1 MTDPQ
6 IQSGPTIKIILT
18 FRHPFLEIN
27 DPLLTD
33 QQVVEEVD
41 QERFGELLP
50 KDTLEANVRKG
61 IDVICH
67 S

>member
-6 IQSGPTIKIILT
+6 IQSV
-18 FRHPFLEIN
+18 N
-27 DPLLTD
+27 NPLLTD
-33 QQVVEEVD
+33 QQVVEKVD
-41 QERFGELLP
+41 QKRFGELLP
-50 KDTLEANVRKG
+50 KNTLEANVRKR

>member
-1 MTDPQ
+1 MTNPQ

-18 FRHPFLEIN
+18 FHHPFLEVN

-41 QERFGELLP
+41 QERLRELLP
-50 KDTLEANVRKG
+50 KNTLEANVRKG

>member
-6 IQSGPTIKIILT
+6 IQSV
-18 FRHPFLEIN
+18 N
-27 DPLLTD
+27 NPLLTD

-41 QERFGELLP
+41 QERLGELLP
-50 KDTLEANVRKG
+50 EDTIKANVRKR

>member
-1 MTDPQ
+1 MTNPQ
-6 IQSGPTIKIILT
+6 IQSV
-18 FRHPFLEIN
+18 N
-27 DPLLTD
+27 NPLLAD

-41 QERFGELLP
+41 QKRFGELLP
-50 KDTLEANVRKG
+50 KNTLEANVRKG

>member
-18 FRHPFLEIN
+18 FIHPFLEVN
-27 DPLLTD
+27 DPLLAD
-33 QQVVEEVD
+33 QQVVEKVD
-41 QERFGELLP
+41 QKRFGELLP
-50 KDTLEANVRKG
+50 KNTLEANVRKG